1 MDPRSKSL
9 LALQQDSEIGDYYS
23 CPDNGSQFYGNNV
36 SDIEDYSVR
45 LGEEAG
51 NCMDFHPGES
61 GVDFYPNINQPLH
74 VETGESVV
82 DSYYSPISQSDCY
95 PTISQPVKPVD
106 GGDVVC
112 DYCDRCC
119 QCDLYGGCS
128 SLMLP
133 GDVYYYSSNSFVLCV
148 KQNKSEKQLY
158 SPPQQVQY
166 FWQTHEFINE
176 DILGWGDFFF
186 CFHFFAP

>member
-1 MDPRSKSL
+1 MDSMSKDL
-9 LALQQDSEIGDYYS
+9 FAFRQDSDVAVVDYYS
-23 CPDNGSQFYGNNV
+23 CPDSGSQIYGGNE
-36 SDIEDYSVR
+36 SDIEDYSIR

-61 GVDFYPNINQPLH
+61 GFDFYPNINQPLH

-82 DSYYSPISQSDCY
+82 DHYYSSINQSDYNY
-95 PTISQPVKPVD
+95 PTISQPGNQVD
-106 GGDVVC
+106 GTDTVC

-119 QCDLYGGCS
+119 RCDLYGGCS

-158 SPPQQVQY
+158 SPHQQVTY
-166 FWQTHEFINE
+166 FTTK
-176 DILGWGDFFF
+176 FF
-186 CFHFFAP
+186 CFIFV